1 MTVPAR
7 PKVGIT
13 GRLVGSAGSWS
24 GIPAGLSEGFG
35 RLGFEAFLLT
45 AEPHIGTTRI
55 LQRWLRLTGRLDASW
70 AQTPEMM
77 TARAALVFL
86 RRYRRG
92 YRRTTGAWVQMGSE
106 FGHPL
111 GRRFVTFDDMTV
123 AQAVAMPG
131 YVPLREPVA
140 RAWIRRQKA
149 ICRRAHACCVASH
162 WAAEGLVAYGVP
174 RSKIRVTGFG
184 CNLRVD
190 VADRD
195 WSAPRFLFVGLEW
208 SRKNGDAVVA
218 GFDAI
223 RREHPRASLTLVGD
237 HPRIDVE
244 GVHGLGPLRME
255 VETERRRLEEL
266 FRRSTCLVVPSTYEP
281 FGIVY
286 AEAGWAGMPSI
297 GTTVGGAPDAIGD
310 GGIAVDPH
318 DPAALV
324 KAMRTM
330 AIPDR
335 AAALGAAARA
345 HAELLSWEAVSA
357 RVAAA
362 LGLVDP
368 RDRPELPPGR
378 PLTADDL

>member
-1 MTVPAR
+1 M
-7 PKVGIT
+7 GIT

-24 GIPAGLSEGFG
+24 GIPAGLAEGFG
-35 RLGFEAFLLT
+35 HLGIETFFLT
-45 AEPHIGTTRI
+45 AEPHLRTTRL

-77 TARAALVFL
+77 TTRAALVFL

-92 YRRTTGAWVQMGSE
+92 YRRATRAWIQMGSE

-111 GRRFVTFDDMTV
+111 GPRFVTFDDMTV
-123 AQAVAMPG
+123 AQAVAMPD
-131 YVPLREPVA
+131 YVPLRARVA
-140 RAWIRRQKA
+140 RAWIERQKA
-149 ICRRAHACCVASH
+149 IYRRAHACCVASH
-162 WAAEGLVAYGVP
+162 WAADGLVAYGVP

-190 VADRD
+190 AADRD
-195 WSAPRFLFVGLEW
+195 WSTPRFLFVGLEW
-208 SRKNGDAVVA
+208 PRKNGDAVVA
-218 GFDAI
+218 AFERV

-237 HPRIDVE
+237 HPRVDLE
-244 GVHGLGPLRME
+244 GVEGLGPLRLG
-255 VETERRRLEEL
+255 VETEKRRLEEL

-318 DPAALV
+318 DPAALLA
-324 KAMRTM
+324 AMRAM
-330 AIPDR
+330 AAPAR
-335 AAALGAAARA
+335 AASLGAAARA
-345 HAELLSWEAVSA
+345 HAGLLSWEAVSG

-362 LGLVDP
+362 LEIVDP
-368 RDRPELPPGR
+368 GEHPELPIGR
-378 PLTADDL
+378 PLTVDEL